1 MPEIDNPIISR
12 RMRLSRDV
20 FGQVGFCS
28 LNPWD
33 AVPPH
38 ANRVPCKQHCFR
50 VRVEIELGKESTGA
64 STVARDRER
73 VKRAWH
79 EDRD

>member
-1 MPEIDNPIISR
+1 MCLD
-12 RMRLSRDV
+12 RL
-20 FGQVGFCS
+20 GFAVSILGTRS
-28 LNPWD
+28 LPY
-33 AVPPH
+33 
-38 ANRVPCKQHCFR
+38 ANRYLVNNTVFVKGS
-50 VRVEIELGKESTGA
+50 EIEFGKESTGA